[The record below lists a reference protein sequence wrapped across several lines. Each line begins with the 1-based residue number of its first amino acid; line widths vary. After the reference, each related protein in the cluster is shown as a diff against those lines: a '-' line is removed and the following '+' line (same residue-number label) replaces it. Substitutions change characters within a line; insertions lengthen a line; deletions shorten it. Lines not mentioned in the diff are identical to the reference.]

1 MFPLAMVLREKW
13 FLWVLLI
20 INTAGTIYGYIW
32 YKSQLAITPGHFL
45 IFVPDSPTASLFF
58 CFVLVAF
65 ILGKNWGLFEAL
77 ALITL
82 YKYGIWAVVM
92 NILTLIVSGDLHWTG
107 YMLMAS
113 HLAMAIE
120 GILYAPFYR
129 IKWWHFV
136 VAGIWTLHNDV
147 IDYVFMMYPVYHS
160 ISMYVKEIG
169 YFTFWLS
176 ITALFL
182 TYILCFSKYSAQWP
196 LKK

>member
-1 MFPLAMVLREKW
+1 MFSISWVLKQRW
-13 FLWVLLI
+13 FLWLLLI
-20 INTAGTIYGYIW
+20 INVGGTIYGYIW
-32 YKSQLAITPGHFL
+32 YEGQLSRTPNHFL

-65 ILGKNWGLFEAL
+65 LLGKNWGLFESL

-92 NILTLIVSGDLHWTG
+92 NILTLLVTGYLPWEG

-113 HLAMAIE
+113 HLAMAIQ

-136 VAGIWTLHNDV
+136 VAGVWTLHNDV
-147 IDYVFMMYPVYHS
+147 IDYVYMMYPVYHS

-176 ITALFL
+176 ISALFL
-182 TYILCFSKYSAQWP
+182 TYYLCFAKRRLQWSI
-196 LKK
+196 KN